1 MGFRP
6 PERVR
11 DWVLLFSPAVMM
23 LLSTF
28 AGMAFQK
35 QDNGEA
41 ILLFAL
47 LAAFLAAFLA
57 VPLCIALGFV
67 FTKPNPRWPVRAAWI
82 LPAAVI
88 VAFLNYSIAIGGCAL
103 VIR

>member
-23 LLSTF
+23 LLATF
-28 AGMAFQK
+28 VGMAFQK

-47 LAAFLAAFLA
+47 LAAFLAA
-57 VPLCIALGFV
+57 PLCIALGFV